1 MTTQTLPSD
10 SANGYDYLIVGGGT
24 AGCVV
29 ASRLSAYLPKKRI
42 LLIEG
47 GPSDVGDNRVLI
59 LKDRIQTIGTDLDYG
74 YTSVPQPNGNSH
86 ILHSR
91 AKVLGGC
98 SSHNDMISFRTT
110 EYDAFLWQKLGCKG
124 WTFDLFNR
132 LLDKLRTTVR
142 LPHPRDQNKMC
153 NDWIESARAA
163 LGVDKVQDFN
173 HMISSKAGLQEG
185 VGWCNVSYD
194 PDTGHRNSASIA
206 YLHPTFRGDE
216 KRPGLTVLTDAWVSK
231 VHLEGDTAT
240 GIDVTLKSGEKH
252 SLRAKKEIILCAG
265 AIDTPRLL
273 LLSGIG
279 PREHLESVGIQVT
292 SDIPG
297 VGENLMDHPLT
308 TMLYELNRT
317 PPQNTV
323 ANSDTALFL
332 RSKPFNHNGDDGHIP
347 DVMVHIFT
355 IPFVDDLERL
365 GYEIPEPERCF
376 HFMPLIPR
384 PKSVGRLYLKSSNP
398 HEKPALD
405 FQYFTDKEGYDSS
418 ILVDGIKACRK
429 IAEQEPFKS
438 WIKREIAP
446 GPHLTTDAQLDEF
459 ARLASGTVYHPAC
472 TTKMGDV
479 KIDPMAVVDTE
490 LRVRGIKGLRVADA
504 GVFPTML
511 SVNPMLT
518 VLAVGE
524 RCAEL
529 VALDAGW
536 KEDMPKL

>member
-1 MTTQTLPSD
+1 MTTQTLPAGSTN
-10 SANGYDYLIVGGGT
+10 SYDYLIVGGGT

-47 GPSDVGDNRVLI
+47 GPFDVGDDRVLV

-110 EYDAFLWQKLGCKG
+110 EYDAYLWQKLGCKG

-142 LPHPRDQNKMC
+142 LPHPRDRNEMC
-153 NDWIESARAA
+153 IDWIESARAA

-185 VGWCNVSYD
+185 VGWCNVSYN

-206 YLHPTFRGDE
+206 YLHPTFRGEE

-231 VHLEGDTAT
+231 VHVEGDTAA
-240 GIDVTLKSGEKH
+240 GIDVTLKSEEKH
-252 SLRAKKEIILCAG
+252 TLRAKHEIILCAG

-355 IPFVDDLERL
+355 IPFVDDLRRL

-398 HEKPALD
+398 NEKPALD
-405 FQYFTDKEGYDSS
+405 FQYFTDKEGYDAS

-446 GPHLTTDAQLDEF
+446 GPHLTMDAQLDEF
-459 ARLASGTVYHPAC
+459 ARVASGTVYHPAC
-472 TTKMGDV
+472 TTKMGDI
-479 KIDPMAVVDTE
+479 KTDPMAVVDTE

-518 VLAVGE
+518 VLAIGE

>member
-1 MTTQTLPSD
+1 MTTQTLPAD

-29 ASRLSAYLPKKRI
+29 ASRLSAYLPRKCI

-74 YTSVPQPNGNSH
+74 YISVPQPNGNSH

-173 HMISSKAGLQEG
+173 HLISSKAGLQEG

-240 GIDVTLKSGEKH
+240 SIDVTLKSGEKH
-252 SLRAKKEIILCAG
+252 TLRAKQEIILCAG

-317 PPQNTV
+317 PPPNTV

-355 IPFVDDLERL
+355 IPFVDDLQRL

-405 FQYFTDKEGYDSS
+405 FQYFTDKDSYDSS

-459 ARLASGTVYHPAC
+459 ARRASGTVYHPAC
-472 TTKMGDV
+472 TTKMGD
-479 KIDPMAVVDTE
+479 IETDRMAVVDTE

>member
-1 MTTQTLPSD
+1 
-10 SANGYDYLIVGGGT
+10 
-24 AGCVV
+24 
-29 ASRLSAYLPKKRI
+29 
-42 LLIEG
+42 
-47 GPSDVGDNRVLI
+47 
-59 LKDRIQTIGTDLDYG
+59 
-74 YTSVPQPNGNSH
+74 
-86 ILHSR
+86 
-91 AKVLGGC
+91 
-98 SSHNDMISFRTT
+98 
-110 EYDAFLWQKLGCKG
+110 
-124 WTFDLFNR
+124 
-132 LLDKLRTTVR
+132 
-142 LPHPRDQNKMC
+142 MC
-153 NDWIESARAA
+153 NEWIESARAA
-163 LGVDKVQDFN
+163 LGIDRVHDFN
-173 HMISSKAGLQEG
+173 HMISSKTGLQEG

-194 PDTGHRNSASIA
+194 PDTGHRNSASIT
-206 YLHPTFRGDE
+206 YLHPIFRGDE
-216 KRPGLTVLTDAWVSK
+216 KRPNLTVLTDAWVSK
-231 VHLEGDTAT
+231 VHLEGDVAT
-240 GIDVTLKSGEKH
+240 GIDVTLKSGKKRT
-252 SLRAKKEIILCAG
+252 LRTKQEIILCAG

-279 PREHLESVGIQVT
+279 PREHLESVGIKVI

-332 RSKPFNHNGDDGHIP
+332 RSKPFNHNGDDGRIP

-355 IPFVDDLERL
+355 IPFVDDLQRL
-365 GYEIPEPERCF
+365 GYEIPEPEGCF

-384 PKSVGRLYLKSSNP
+384 PKSIGRLYLKSNNP
-398 HEKPALD
+398 HEKLALD
-405 FQYFTDKEGYDSS
+405 FQYFTDKDGYDSS

-438 WIKREIAP
+438 WIKQEIAP
-446 GPHLTTDAQLDEF
+446 GPHITTHAQLDEF
-459 ARLASGTVYHPAC
+459 ARRASGTVYHPAC
-472 TTKMGDV
+472 TTKMGD
-479 KIDPMAVVDTE
+479 IETDPMAVVDTE

-529 VALDAGW
+529 VAFESGW

>member
-1 MTTQTLPSD
+1 MTTQTLPAD

-29 ASRLSAYLPKKRI
+29 ASRLSAYLPNKRI

-47 GPSDVGDNRVLI
+47 GPSDVGDNRILI

-240 GIDVTLKSGEKH
+240 GIDVTLKSGEMH
-252 SLRAKKEIILCAG
+252 TLRARQEIILCAG

-279 PREHLESVGIQVT
+279 PREHLESVGIQVA
-292 SDIPG
+292 SDISG

-355 IPFVDDLERL
+355 IPFVDDLQRL
-365 GYEIPEPERCF
+365 GYKIPEPERCF

-384 PKSVGRLYLKSSNP
+384 PKLVGRLYLKSNNP

-405 FQYFTDKEGYDSS
+405 FQYFTDKDGYDSS

-446 GPHLTTDAQLDEF
+446 GPDLTTDTQLDEF
-459 ARLASGTVYHPAC
+459 ARRASGTVYHPAC
-472 TTKMGDV
+472 TTKMGD
-479 KIDPMAVVDTE
+479 IETDPMAVVDTE

-518 VLAVGE
+518 VLAIGE